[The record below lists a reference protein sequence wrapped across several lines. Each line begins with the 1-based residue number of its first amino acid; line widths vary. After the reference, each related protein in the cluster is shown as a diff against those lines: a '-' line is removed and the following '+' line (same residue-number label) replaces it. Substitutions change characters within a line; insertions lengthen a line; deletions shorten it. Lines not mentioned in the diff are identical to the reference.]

1 MTRTRVINACLM
13 AAGVGML
20 AAAVRVLLRP
30 SAALPRWDLL
40 ACLAL
45 VVVGLAGALV
55 CLRRGPF
62 PQGGRAETRSHWWPD
77 RNGGWIAAGMCAGIV
92 PVGLFFYAAL
102 SFSPEAARIT
112 EAKGRIQAISVQ
124 KVLSSEYVR
133 KKHSGHYKV
142 VARLSVP
149 FDAGTRSEKAEF
161 TSEHWLE
168 SGDKVWALYAPSS
181 AELGFIVDAD
191 REALEEKLGGTG
203 HPLML
208 MGVGVLTVCCSLFGF
223 LGEFFS
229 RTSRSLRR
237 PLKKGLCRSLPVTVK
252 SVGVVVD
259 EITDT
264 KGVTT
269 KQPKPRL
276 ELEGREGERLEVL
289 LDPVVDPSHL
299 SRETKGLQA
308 KLYWVRFAAGRP
320 GPKRVS
326 AVLVLEGQRCVRG
339 ALRVADASDCPEG
352 TLVPA
357 AESLPEAAGLRAI
370 RTQPAWDPKLHAE
383 GLWWLVA
390 GVVALGAVVF
400 GVGRWGAGIL
410 CLAAYGCL
418 FIARMVMKDSR
429 TRYLKGFLPDP
440 EPETGQ

>member
-1 MTRTRVINACLM
+1 MTRARAISFFLTT
-13 AAGVGML
+13 AGVGVL
-20 AAAVRVLLRP
+20 AAVVRVLLRP

-45 VVVGLAGALV
+45 TVVGLVGALV

-62 PQGGRAETRSHWWPD
+62 PQGGRAETRGHWWPD
-77 RNGGWIAAGMCAGIV
+77 RIGGWIATGMCAGIV

-102 SFSPEAARIT
+102 SFSPEADRIT
-112 EAKGRIQAISVQ
+112 EAKGRIQAIAVQ

-161 TSEHWLE
+161 TSKHWLE

-181 AELGFIVDAD
+181 ANLGFVVDTD

-208 MGVGVLTVCCSLFGF
+208 MGVGVLTVCCSLFGL

-229 RTSRSLRR
+229 RTSRSLRG

-259 EITDT
+259 ETTDS
-264 KGVTT
+264 KGGTT

-276 ELEGREGERLEVL
+276 KLEGREGGHLHVL

-299 SRETKGLQA
+299 SREIKGLQA
-308 KLYWVRFAAGRP
+308 KLYWVRFAAVRP
-320 GPKRVS
+320 GPKRVR
-326 AVLVLEGQRCVRG
+326 AMLVLDGQRCVQG
-339 ALRVADASDCPEG
+339 VLRVAGESECPEG
-352 TLVPA
+352 DPVPA
-357 AESLPEAAGLRAI
+357 AESLPEGDGLRAI
-370 RTQPAWDPKLHAE
+370 RTYPAWDPELHSE

-390 GVVALGAVVF
+390 GVVALGAVAF
-400 GVGRWGAGIL
+400 GVGRWATFIL
-410 CLAAYGCL
+410 CVAAYGFL

-440 EPETGQ
+440 G

>member
-1 MTRTRVINACLM
+1 
-13 AAGVGML
+13 ML

-45 VVVGLAGALV
+45 AVAGLAGALA

-77 RNGGWIAAGMCAGIV
+77 RNGGWIATGLCAGIV

-112 EAKGRIQAISVQ
+112 EAKGEIQAVSVQ
-124 KVLSSEYVR
+124 KVFSSEYVR

-161 TSEHWLE
+161 TSERQVE
-168 SGDKVWALYAPSS
+168 RGDEVWALYAPSS
-181 AELGFIVDAD
+181 AKLGFIVDAD

-203 HPLML
+203 QPIML
-208 MGVGVLTVCCSLFGF
+208 MGVGVLTVFCSLFGF
-223 LGEFFS
+223 LGEVFS

-252 SVGVVVD
+252 SVGVVAD
-259 EITDT
+259 ETTDS

-269 KQPKPRL
+269 SQPKPRL
-276 ELEGREGERLEVL
+276 ELEGDQGERLEIL

-299 SRETKGLQA
+299 SREINGLQA
-308 KLYWVRFAAGRP
+308 KLYWVGFATGRP
-320 GPKRVS
+320 GPRRVS

-339 ALRVADASDCPEG
+339 VFRVADASDCPEG

-357 AESLPEAAGLRAI
+357 AESLPEGDGLRAI
-370 RTQPAWDPKLHAE
+370 RTYPAWDPKLHAG
-383 GLWWLVA
+383 GLWWLLVGVLA
-390 GVVALGAVVF
+390 LGVVAV
-400 GVGRWGAGIL
+400 GVGRWATFIL
-410 CLAAYGCL
+410 CAAAYGAL
-418 FIARMVMKDSR
+418 FVARWMVKDSR
-429 TRYLKGFLPDP
+429 TRHLKSFLPDP
-440 EPETGQ
+440 EPETGG